1 MMLSPPATSHLVTC
15 SVHNRVATITLNRPE
30 ARNALNRQMREDLGE
45 LLRWCS
51 EQKDLIR
58 AVVLAGNGEAFCAG
72 QDLKERGDVDSPVES
87 LQSKRRGD
95 FQTLLADLPQPTI
108 AAVHGYVLGRGL
120 ELALTCDLRIAAED
134 ARIGLPEVRLGMIPA
149 SGGTQRLARVVG
161 PARALHLILTAEYL
175 DAQTALQW
183 GLVTKVTP
191 RNELTAAAQAMGE
204 RLAEHAPLAMR
215 YARWAVLEGSATT
228 LEQGLRLE
236 AALAALLRTTSDR
249 EEGIRAFREK
259 RPPQF
264 TGR

>member
-1 MMLSPPATSHLVTC
+1 MTLSPPATSHLV
-15 SVHNRVATITLNRPE
+15 SFAIHNRVATITLNRPE
-30 ARNALNRQMREDLGE
+30 ALNALNRQMREDLRE
-45 LLRWCS
+45 LFRWCS
-51 EQKDLIR
+51 EQKDLVR
-58 AVVLAGNGEAFCAG
+58 AVVLAGAGESFCSG
-72 QDLKERGDVDSPVES
+72 QDLKEGGDADSPVES

-95 FQTLLADLPQPTI
+95 FQTLLADAPQPTI
-108 AAVHGYVLGRGL
+108 AALHGYVLGRGL
-120 ELALTCDLRIAAED
+120 EVALTCDLRIAADD
-134 ARIGLPEVRLGMIPA
+134 ARVGLPEVRLGMIPA
-149 SGGTQRLARVVG
+149 SGGTQRLARLVG

-183 GLVTKVTP
+183 GLVTRVVPKE
-191 RNELTAAAQAMGE
+191 ELLPAAQALAE
-204 RLAEHAPLAMR
+204 RLAGHAPLAMR
-215 YARWAVLEGSATT
+215 YARWAVLEGGATT